1 MLTAFLVMRKFSS
14 EITRDIAAETEEQR
28 AEAEMCDPEFYAWR
42 GHLTYAV
49 MKDGTQIQLL
59 PDRNCDP
66 IDLAQVDYV
75 LLADGR
81 KLPVS

>member
-1 MLTAFLVMRKFSS
+1 
-14 EITRDIAAETEEQR
+14 
-28 AEAEMCDPEFYAWR
+28 MCDPEFYAWR